1 MFLRH
6 VGKHGDRK
14 VAVIFRE
21 VPNEEHMCLVTYTE
35 LLNNNIHDP
44 MMSTIE
50 SDIGQNSDQLADAL
64 NRTHSKSG
72 VPILQILHNEGM
84 LKKIRC
90 EDVQMTPQAN
100 TSIRLS
106 ELNKMLNEMAQGAEA
121 TKKMAQADS
130 EMGYTGKAQTNR
142 EQQLIGEGKRPMPTM
157 GVNSNE
163 SAQLNQTGGALSDAA
178 LAEGFTAQAATF
190 QAQAEGMLAEAK
202 SLMAQAAQLSPAKPK
217 AKRAT
222 KAKAKAP
229 AKAKAKTTRSKKS

>member
-6 VGKHGDRK
+6 VGRHGDRK

-44 MMSTIE
+44 MMSCIE

-72 VPILQILHNEGM
+72 VPILQILHAEGM

-90 EDVQMTPQAN
+90 EDVLMTPQAN

-163 SAQLNQTGGALSDAA
+163 SAQLNQTGGVLTDAA
-178 LAEGFTAQAATF
+178 LAEGFKAQAATF
-190 QAQAEGMLAEAK
+190 KAQAEGMLAEAK
-202 SLMAQAAQLSPAKPK
+202 SLMAQAAELSPAKPK
-217 AKRAT
+217 AK
-222 KAKAKAP
+222 AKAP
-229 AKAKAKTTRSKKS
+229 TKAKTTSSKVNKKTTKV

>member
-1 MFLRH
+1 MSFLRH

-44 MMSTIE
+44 MMSCIE

-72 VPILQILHNEGM
+72 VPILQILHSEGM

-106 ELNKMLNEMAQGAEA
+106 ELNKMLNEMALGAEA
-121 TKKMAQADS
+121 TQKMAQADS
-130 EMGYTGKAQTNR
+130 EMGYTGKSQTNR

-163 SAQLNQTGGALSDAA
+163 SAQLNQTGGALTDEA
-178 LAEGFTAQAATF
+178 LAQGFMQQADAF
-190 QAQAEGMLAEAK
+190 KAQAEGMLAEAR
-202 SLMAQAAQLSPAKPK
+202 SLMEQAAELTPAKPK
-217 AKRAT
+217 AKRGP
-222 KAKAKAP
+222 KPKAKAP
-229 AKAKAKTTRSKKS
+229 AKAKTTRSKKS